1 MGECMGFFNSLSG
14 QMTRGTLES
23 LGISRAEF
31 FADKSPY
38 TSSRRWEHNM
48 EAGHLERRFGVLA
61 VDKGFITADQVIE
74 ALRIQV
80 MEDIGKGEHRLIGRI
95 LLEQG
100 LITLAQV
107 DEVLDTMGKNLPLLK
122 EA

>member
-1 MGECMGFFNSLSG
+1 
-14 QMTRGTLES
+14 
-23 LGISRAEF
+23 
-31 FADKSPY
+31 
-38 TSSRRWEHNM
+38 M